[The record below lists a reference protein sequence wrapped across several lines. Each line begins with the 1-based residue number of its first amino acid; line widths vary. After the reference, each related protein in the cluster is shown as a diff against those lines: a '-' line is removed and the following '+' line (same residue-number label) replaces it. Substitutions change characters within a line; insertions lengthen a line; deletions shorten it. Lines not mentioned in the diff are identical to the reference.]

1 VAIAIP
7 AAANRPTKMVR
18 MNHLSGVVICV
29 TLELKKRFVIAA
41 VTVNSQDCIR
51 IAFSYV
57 FARNDFEW
65 PALEQT
71 RFRGTG
77 NTWRAFYRQLVIS

>member
-18 MNHLSGVVICV
+18 MNYLSGVGV

-41 VTVNSQDCIR
+41 ATVNSQDCIR

-77 NTWRAFYRQLVIS
+77 NTWRAFYRQSVIS

>member
-18 MNHLSGVVICV
+18 MNYLSGVVICV

-41 VTVNSQDCIR
+41 ATVNSQDCIR

-77 NTWRAFYRQLVIS
+77 NTWRAFYRQSVIS